1 MLQMNQGSVILV
13 LVSRELLSFRMQ
25 QKVVNAVK
33 WIEFDDRDL
42 QNENSFFEGIGNE
55 LLL

>member
-13 LVSRELLSFRMQ
+13 LVSRELLCFRMQ

-42 QNENSFFEGIGNE
+42 QNENSVFEGIGNE